1 MAENLQI
8 KYGNS
13 SALPSS
19 DPDAGCIYVCVDSG
33 DVYAAPAGTLVHIG
47 TVDFTKLQN
56 KPNINGKEVS
66 GTGSSWDYSIP
77 GAYLTND
84 GVISLTSSSSV
95 EDFTSVFGSYAD
107 LSNALSSNYIIVC
120 PVEAGYVL
128 ANMAYLSGTDIV
140 LTLSIPGGDMTI
152 SVTVA
157 DGEYSNVVITVATV
171 LYTSNIVDNLTS
183 SSATSPLSANQG
195 RVLQSTKQDK
205 LVSGTNIRSINGTSI
220 LGSGDIAITPA
231 TLGITLRS
239 FRINSGTY
247 QIYSNTSGA
256 LPQVFSPTTVGTE
269 GQVLVSSGTGAPV
282 WSDASSVIDLS
293 DYVTS
298 ETLATTLSEYVL
310 QTSLTSTLGGYV
322 PTTRT
327 INGKALSGNVTLQPA
342 DLSILSRN
350 IPVNGTN
357 YTVYA
362 SVATAL
368 PTIFAPTSA
377 GSSGQ
382 ILISSGTGAPTWEDV
397 AEIFDASAFVPATRT
412 VNGKALSSD
421 ITLVPSDLSIV
432 SRTITINGS
441 QVSVYSSTSASGGS
455 IYAPTT
461 VGTSNQVLASKGSG
475 APQWVDISNLID
487 LSSYVTNT
495 DLSQTLSDYVPNT
508 RTVNGKSLSA
518 NVSLVPSDLGIL
530 SRNIPINGTNYAVYS
545 SASSVMPAIYA
556 PVAVGSAG
564 QILTSRGSGSPIWSD
579 VSSVIDLS
587 DYVTSSDLTEALTA
601 YVTSSSLSTTLSGYV
616 PTTRTVNGKALSG
629 NISLAAADIGLQGRS
644 LPINGNSY
652 TVYSNLS
659 GAMSAVYGP
668 TTVGSNGQ
676 IPMSSGA
683 GAPKWVTPPYVSA
696 AQSGDGIFTASGS
709 ISISNFLA
717 GLTSL
722 EFISSTKLSAV
733 AMFSSDSTLVL
744 NGFSTF
750 ISGLSTV
757 SMKGATVKA
766 SMSPDSG
773 DILLEIAAP
782 VPGITVFVYKPA
794 SGSLSGWYLATST
807 DVSVGTSGASN
818 VYLLGKSTGT
828 SQNLSEATVSVG
840 QGAYLSASG
849 TILNAEDFK
858 RTEDPTYPLNVKSL
872 VGLEDFAIDS
882 TTRTNYLAST
892 IAGSLSAV
900 GGSFVSIPATL
911 TSTAFKF
918 YSGLPVTFK
927 TTAINVSYSNYFA
940 VQVRRSTSES
950 WQDLY
955 RLTKSGSTVNVEA
968 NLGTI
973 IPSWYYPPKSGSTAY
988 VPYMIT
994 WYPAYLTCYYQIIKN

>member
-8 KYGNS
+8 KYGNF
-13 SALPSS
+13 SALPTS
-19 DPDAGCIYVCVDSG
+19 DPDAGCIYVCVDTG
-33 DVYAAPAGTLVHIG
+33 DIYAAPAGTLVHIG

-56 KPNINGKEVS
+56 KPKINGKEVS
-66 GTGSSWDYSIP
+66 GTESSWDYSIP
-77 GAYLTND
+77 GAYLTPGD
-84 GVISLTSSSSV
+84 VTSLTPSSSV
-95 EDFTSVFGSYAD
+95 EDFTNVFGSYAD
-107 LSNALSSNYIIVC
+107 LSSALANNYLIVC
-120 PVEAGYVL
+120 PAESGYILV
-128 ANMAYLSGTDIV
+128 NVAYISGTDIV
-140 LTLSIPGGDMTI
+140 LYLSVPGVDMLI
-152 SVTVA
+152 SVTVS
-157 DGEYSNVVITVATV
+157 DGEYTNVVTTVTTV
-171 LYTSNIVDNLTS
+171 LYTSNVVDNLTS

-220 LGSGDIAITPA
+220 LGSGDIAITPV

-239 FRINSGTY
+239 FRINSSTY
-247 QIYSNTSGA
+247 QIYSNTSGS

-269 GQVLVSSGTGAPV
+269 GQVLLSSGTGAPV
-282 WSDASSVIDLS
+282 WSDVSSVIDLS

-298 ETLATTLSEYVL
+298 ETLATTLSEYVSK
-310 QTSLTSTLGGYV
+310 TSLTSTLGGYV

-362 SVATAL
+362 NVATAL

-382 ILISSGTGAPTWEDV
+382 ILISSGTGAPTWED
-397 AEIFDASAFVPATRT
+397 ATEIFDASAFVPATRT

-432 SRTITINGS
+432 SRAITINGS

-475 APQWVDISNLID
+475 APRWVDISDLVD
-487 LSSYVTNT
+487 LSSYITNS

-518 NVSLVPSDLGIL
+518 NVSLIPSDLGIL

-579 VSSVIDLS
+579 ASSVIDLS

-629 NISLAAADIGLQGRS
+629 NISLTAADIGLQTRS

-659 GAMSAVYGP
+659 GVMSAVYGP
-668 TTVGSNGQ
+668 TTVGSDGQ

-696 AQSGDGIFTASGS
+696 AQSGDDIFTVSGR
-709 ISISNFLA
+709 ISISNFMT
-717 GLTSL
+717 GLTSMG
-722 EFISSTKLSAV
+722 FISSTKLSAV
-733 AMFSSDSTLVL
+733 AMFSSDSTFILY
-744 NGFSTF
+744 GFSSF
-750 ISGLSTV
+750 ISGLDAV
-757 SMKGATVKA
+757 NMKGATIKA
-766 SMSPDSG
+766 SMSPDSV
-773 DILLEIAAP
+773 DMQLEIVAP
-782 VPGITVFVYKPA
+782 TQDITVFVYKPA
-794 SGSLSGWYLATST
+794 SGSLSGWCLTTST

-828 SQNLSEATVSVG
+828 SQNLSDATVSVG

-849 TILNAEDFK
+849 TILNAEDFR

-872 VGLEDFAIDS
+872 VGLEDFAIS
-882 TTRTNYLAST
+882 TSPVTCYITSFLA
-892 IAGSLSAV
+892 ASLSAAG
-900 GGSFVSIPATL
+900 GGSVSLGAS
-911 TSTAFKF
+911 TSTNFKC
-918 YSGLPVTFK
+918 YPGLPVTLRFNA
-927 TTAINVSYSNYFA
+927 TSSFNSYFA
-940 VQVRRSTSES
+940 FQYRSSGTSADV
-950 WQDLY
+950 DLF
-955 RLTKSGSTVNVEA
+955 RITKSGNTINVVT
-968 NLGTI
+968 NLGAV
-973 IPSWYYPPKSGSTAY
+973 IPSWYLGPVSGSTAY
-988 VPYMIT
+988 IPYMLT
-994 WYPAYLTCYYQIIKN
+994 WYPAQSGYYQVIKS

>member
-8 KYGNS
+8 KYGNF

-19 DPDAGCIYVCVDSG
+19 EPDAGCIYVCVDTG

-56 KPNINGKEVS
+56 KPKINGKEVS
-66 GTGSSWDYSIP
+66 GTVSSWDYSIP
-77 GAYLTND
+77 GAYLTPGD
-84 GVISLTSSSSV
+84 VTSLTPSSSV
-95 EDFTSVFGSYAD
+95 EDFADVFGSYVD
-107 LSNALSSNYIIVC
+107 LSSALVNNYLIVC
-120 PVEAGYVL
+120 PAESGYVL
-128 ANMAYLSGTDIV
+128 VNVAYISGTDIV
-140 LTLSIPGGDMTI
+140 LYLSVPGGDILI
-152 SVTVA
+152 SVTVS
-157 DGEYSNVVITVATV
+157 DGEYSNVVVTVTTV
-171 LYTSNIVDNLTS
+171 LYTSSIVDNLTS

-195 RVLQSTKQDK
+195 RVLQSTKQDT
-205 LVSGTNIRSINGTSI
+205 LVSGTNIRTINGTSI
-220 LGSGDIAITPA
+220 LGSGDIAITTT
-231 TLGITLRS
+231 TLGLTQRS
-239 FRINSGTY
+239 FPINGNTY
-247 QIYSNTSGA
+247 QIYSTTSGT
-256 LPQVFSPTTVGTE
+256 LPQVFSPTTAGTE
-269 GQVLVSSGTGAPV
+269 GQVLVSSGTGVPV

-293 DYVTS
+293 DYVS
-298 ETLATTLSEYVL
+298 K
-310 QTSLTSTLGGYV
+310 TSLTSTLGGYV

-362 SVATAL
+362 SVSTAL

-382 ILISSGTGAPTWEDV
+382 ILISSGTGAPTWED
-397 AEIFDASAFVPATRT
+397 ATEIFDASTFVPATRT

-421 ITLVPSDLSIV
+421 ITLEPSDLSIV

-441 QVSVYSSTSASGGS
+441 RVSVYSSTTASGGS

-475 APQWVDISNLID
+475 APRWVDISDLID
-487 LSSYVTNT
+487 ISSYVTNS
-495 DLSQTLSDYVPNT
+495 DLSQALSDYVPDT

-545 SASSVMPAIYA
+545 NASSVMPAIYA
-556 PVAVGSAG
+556 PVSVGSAG
-564 QILTSRGSGSPIWSD
+564 QILTSRGSGSPIWSN

-629 NISLAAADIGLQGRS
+629 NISLTAEDIGLEERLLQ
-644 LPINGNSY
+644 INGNSY
-652 TVYSNLS
+652 TVYGNLS
-659 GAMSAVYGP
+659 GVTPAVYGP
-668 TTVGSNGQ
+668 ATVGSTGQ
-676 IPMSSGA
+676 IPMSRGA
-683 GAPKWVTPPYVSA
+683 GAPRWVTPPYVSA
-696 AQSGDGIFTASGS
+696 AQSGDDIFTASGS
-709 ISISNFLA
+709 ISISNFMT
-717 GLTSL
+717 GLKSMD
-722 EFISSTKLSAV
+722 FISSTKLSTV

-744 NGFSTF
+744 TGFSSF

-757 SMKGATVKA
+757 SMKGATIKA

-773 DILLEIAAP
+773 DILMEIAAP

-794 SGSLSGWYLATST
+794 SGSLSGWYLSTGT
-807 DVSVGTSGASN
+807 DVSVGTSGASR

-849 TILNAEDFK
+849 TILNAEDFR
-858 RTEDPTYPLNVKSL
+858 RTGDPTYPLNAKSL
-872 VGLEDFAIDS
+872 VGLEDFAIS
-882 TTRTNYLAST
+882 TTPITCYITSS
-892 IAGSLSAV
+892 IAASLSAA
-900 GGSFVSIPATL
+900 GGGVASVSGS
-911 TSTAFKF
+911 TSTSLKC
-918 YSGLPVTFK
+918 YPGLPVTMRFNS
-927 TTAINVSYSNYFA
+927 TSSFTSYFA
-940 VQVRRSTSES
+940 VSYYRNASSTAV
-950 WQDLY
+950 DLY
-955 RLTKSGSTVNVEA
+955 RITKSGSSINVVT
-968 NLGTI
+968 NLGAV
-973 IPSWYYPPKSGSTAY
+973 IPSWYLGPVSGSTTY
-988 VPYMIT
+988 IPYMLT
-994 WYPAYLTCYYQIIKN
+994 WYPAQTGYYVITKN

>member
-77 GAYLTND
+77 GAYLTPGD
-84 GVISLTSSSSV
+84 VTSLTPSSSV

-107 LSNALSSNYIIVC
+107 LSGALANNYLIVC
-120 PVEAGYVL
+120 PAESGYVL
-128 ANMAYLSGTDIV
+128 VNVAYISGTDIV
-140 LTLSIPGGDMTI
+140 LYLSVPGVDMLI
-152 SVTVA
+152 SATVS
-157 DGEYSNVVITVATV
+157 DGEYSNVVITVTTV

-220 LGSGDIAITPA
+220 LGSGDIAITPV

-239 FRINSGTY
+239 FPINGNTY
-247 QIYSNTSGA
+247 QIYSNTSGV
-256 LPQVFSPTTVGTE
+256 LPQVFSPTTVGTD

-298 ETLATTLSEYVL
+298 ETLATTLSEYVTK
-310 QTSLTSTLGGYV
+310 TSLTSTLGGYV

-362 SVATAL
+362 NVATAL

-382 ILISSGTGAPTWEDV
+382 ILISSGTGAPTWED
-397 AEIFDASAFVPATRT
+397 ATEIFDATAFVPATRT

-421 ITLVPSDLSIV
+421 ITLAPSDLSIV

-441 QVSVYSSTSASGGS
+441 RVSVYSSTSASGGS

-487 LSSYVTNT
+487 LSSYVTNS
-495 DLSQTLSDYVPNT
+495 DLSQILADYVPNT

-579 VSSVIDLS
+579 VSSAIDLS

-644 LPINGNSY
+644 LLMNGNSY

-659 GAMSAVYGP
+659 GAIPAIYGP
-668 TTVGSNGQ
+668 TTAGSTGQ
-676 IPMSSGA
+676 IPMSRGA
-683 GAPKWVTPPYVSA
+683 KAPVWVTPPYVSV
-696 AQSGDGIFTASGS
+696 AQSGDDIFTASGN
-709 ISISNFLA
+709 ISISNFIS
-717 GLTSL
+717 GLTSMD
-722 EFISSTKLSAV
+722 FISSTRLSAV
-733 AMFSSDSTLVL
+733 VMFSSDSTLVL
-744 NGFSTF
+744 NGFSSF

-794 SGSLSGWYLATST
+794 SGSLSGWYLTAST
-807 DVSVGTSGASN
+807 DVSVGTSGTSR

-849 TILNAEDFK
+849 TIMNAEDFR

-872 VGLEDFAIDS
+872 VGLEDFAIS
-882 TTRTNYLAST
+882 TSLVTCYVTTPLA
-892 IAGSLSAV
+892 ASLSAA
-900 GGSFVSIPATL
+900 GGGFVSL
-911 TSTAFKF
+911 SGSTSSNVKC
-918 YSGLPVTFK
+918 YPGMPVTLRFNS
-927 TTAINVSYSNYFA
+927 TSSFTSYFA
-940 VQVRRSTSES
+940 VRYRSTSS
-950 WQDLY
+950 STDVDLY
-955 RLTKSGSTVNVEA
+955 RITKSGGSINVVT
-968 NLGTI
+968 NLGAV
-973 IPSWYYPPKSGSTAY
+973 IPSWYLGPVSGSTTY
-988 VPYMIT
+988 IPYMLT
-994 WYPAYLTCYYQIIKN
+994 WYPAQSGYYTIIKS

>member
-8 KYGNS
+8 KYGNF

-19 DPDAGCIYVCVDSG
+19 DPDAGCIYVCVDTG
-33 DVYAAPAGTLVHIG
+33 DVYAAPAGILVHIG

-56 KPNINGKEVS
+56 KPKINGKEVS
-66 GTGSSWDYSIP
+66 GTGSSWNYSIP
-77 GAYLTND
+77 GAYLTPGD
-84 GVISLTSSSSV
+84 VTSLTPSSSV
-95 EDFTSVFGSYAD
+95 EDFADVFGSYAD
-107 LSNALSSNYIIVC
+107 LSSALANNYLIVC
-120 PVEAGYVL
+120 PAESGYILV
-128 ANMAYLSGTDIV
+128 NVAYISGTDIV
-140 LTLSIPGGDMTI
+140 LYLSVPGGDMLI
-152 SVTVA
+152 SATVS
-157 DGEYSNVVITVATV
+157 DGEYSNVVVTVTTV

-205 LVSGTNIRSINGTSI
+205 LVSGTNIRTINGTSL
-220 LGSGDIAITPA
+220 LGSGDIAITTT
-231 TLGITLRS
+231 TLGLTRRS
-239 FRINSGTY
+239 FPINGNTY
-247 QIYSNTSGA
+247 QIYSNTSGT
-256 LPQVFSPTTVGTE
+256 LPQVFSPTAAGTE
-269 GQVLVSSGTGAPV
+269 GQVLVSSGEGAPV

-298 ETLATTLSEYVL
+298 ENLATTLSDYVSK
-310 QTSLTSTLGGYV
+310 TSLTSTLGGYV

-362 SVATAL
+362 NIATAL

-397 AEIFDASAFVPATRT
+397 TEIFDASTFVPATRT
-412 VNGKALSSD
+412 INGKALSSN

-441 QVSVYSSTSASGGS
+441 GVSVYSSTSASGGS

-461 VGTSNQVLASKGSG
+461 AGTSNQVLASKGSG
-475 APQWVDISNLID
+475 APQWVDISDLID
-487 LSSYVTNT
+487 ISSYVTNS
-495 DLSQTLSDYVPNT
+495 DLSQALSDYVPNT

-545 SASSVMPAIYA
+545 NASSVMPAIYA

-629 NISLAAADIGLQGRS
+629 NISLSAADIGLQGRS

-683 GAPKWVTPPYVSA
+683 GAPKWVNPPYVSA
-696 AQSGDGIFTASGS
+696 AQSGDDIFTASGS
-709 ISISNFLA
+709 ISISNFLS

-722 EFISSTKLSAV
+722 KFISSTKLSAV
-733 AMFSSDSTLVL
+733 ATFSSDSTLVL
-744 NGFSTF
+744 TGFSSF

-757 SMKGATVKA
+757 SMEGATIKA

-773 DILLEIAAP
+773 DILMEIAAP

-794 SGSLSGWYLATST
+794 SGSLSGWYLSTGT
-807 DVSVGTSGASN
+807 DVSVGTSGASR

-849 TILNAEDFK
+849 TILNAEDFR
-858 RTEDPTYPLNVKSL
+858 RTGDPTYPLNVKSL
-872 VGLEDFAIDS
+872 VGLEDFAIS
-882 TTRTNYLAST
+882 TTPVTCYISSSIAASVSAAGGESASVSTSAST
-892 IAGSLSAV
+892 
-900 GGSFVSIPATL
+900 SIKCYP
-911 TSTAFKF
+911 
-918 YSGLPVTFK
+918 GLPVTMRFNS
-927 TTAINVSYSNYFA
+927 TSSFTSYFA
-940 VQVRRSTSES
+940 VRYYRNASSTEV
-950 WQDLY
+950 DLY
-955 RLTKSGSTVNVEA
+955 RITKSGSSINVVT
-968 NLGTI
+968 NLGAV
-973 IPSWYYPPKSGSTAY
+973 IPSWYLGPVSGSTTY
-988 VPYMIT
+988 IPYMLT
-994 WYPAYLTCYYQIIKN
+994 WYPAQSGYYVITKS